1 VTPTIPILMWTRH
14 RRGRLLALSTAAWL
28 MCGQALAQQPT
39 PDPDATI
46 TRVRIGY
53 SAGMCQGYCES
64 STTVEPGV
72 MRSVSRSRSD
82 KKHYPEMKSEASITK
97 EDWLDLLH
105 FLDAKV
111 LAAFIGRIGCPGCAD
126 QPVQWAEVEYSDGTK
141 LTVSFNRGSAPPE
154 IAALFTKIQNIVT
167 KPLPNPKA
175 KPASSSPRSKATETL
190 RQDASA

>member
-1 VTPTIPILMWTRH
+1 VASTIPSLVRTIEMRC
-14 RRGRLLALSTAAWL
+14 RIPKLLAAALL
-28 MCGQALAQQPT
+28 MCAEAFAQQTSQQPS
-39 PDPDATI
+39 PDPDAKI

-64 STTVEPGV
+64 STTVEPGL
-72 MRSVSRSRSD
+72 MRSISRSLSD
-82 KKHYPEMKSEASITK
+82 KKHYPEMKSEAAITK
-97 EDWLDLLH
+97 ADWDDLLH

-111 LAAFIGRIGCPGCAD
+111 LAAFTGRIGCPGCAD

-154 IAALFTKIQNIVT
+154 IASLFTKIQNIPT

-175 KPASSSPRSKATETL
+175 KPASSSPHS
-190 RQDASA
+190 